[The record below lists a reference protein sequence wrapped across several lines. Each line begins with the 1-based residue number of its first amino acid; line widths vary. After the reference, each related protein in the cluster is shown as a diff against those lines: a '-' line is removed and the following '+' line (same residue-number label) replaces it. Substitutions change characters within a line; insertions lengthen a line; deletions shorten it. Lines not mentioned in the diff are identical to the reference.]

1 MQKRNN
7 LLIFAMCVVLL
18 MTACQDN
25 EDYHRFSSSLNTAA
39 VDNKAAQ
46 AFLLLTHEQENAYEK
61 IKNVLG
67 TNTPRFDLMQTGS
80 TSEFGP
86 YFLFPY
92 VNGENVISGS
102 IIVPMD
108 EEQADMSA
116 RKLMGSIG
124 TPIDMNSVY
133 LNERISKFSRFIYSY
148 NFKKW
153 EDDGE
158 KVVSALSQY
167 ARAID
172 ENKVKVTREE
182 VIAQTSHVLQGKS
195 RAYSLFDRVGDLR
208 ITFNLEYY
216 KAPARTDEVEVV
228 ALSSKTLEDIFQESF
243 RYNEYATSMRFY
255 RLSKGYRLMT
265 VQFLI
270 MSEDF
275 YAKYPMEFKVNHILE
290 RVRQKVYE
298 KGFNITFQYTYSYPP
313 QSVAFPA
320 TGSGSGGS
328 GTGGS
333 PTGSNPSKP
342 KKNDEKNFVDDC
354 SSPKVQY
361 KEAVNALVDSMRVAN
376 TQDSDKH
383 GITLDEYLQKVKDAK
398 IEYSTTLDKY
408 PGLDINS
415 RPTIK
420 HELKDMV
427 EGTEN
432 KVDNFVGKHTVAE
445 LHNHPNGTPPS
456 FQDVLYTAKQAADKT
471 IIGYKAT
478 FVYNAKDDSFY
489 ALYVHDRD
497 KAARF
502 YDEIKDQI
510 DSETM
515 MFKDK
520 SQIQTILEDY

>member
-1 MQKRNN
+1 
-7 LLIFAMCVVLL
+7 
-18 MTACQDN
+18 
-25 EDYHRFSSSLNTAA
+25 
-39 VDNKAAQ
+39 
-46 AFLLLTHEQENAYEK
+46 
-61 IKNVLG
+61 
-67 TNTPRFDLMQTGS
+67 
-80 TSEFGP
+80 
-86 YFLFPY
+86 
-92 VNGENVISGS
+92 
-102 IIVPMD
+102 
-108 EEQADMSA
+108 
-116 RKLMGSIG
+116 MGSIG

-320 TGSGSGGS
+320 TGSGSGGN

-376 TQDSDKH
+376 TQESDKH

-520 SQIQTILEDY
+520 SQIQTILEDYSVRTGTANLKEQLSAILRLMDCGLSFYKIGKESTVSYDAKSQYDNSKNKKLTFTKCP